1 MPNTPHEDAS
11 QTTLFHLGWERFH
24 QDSLKLSSQ
33 LKNMGHNWIGL
44 VAITR
49 GGLVPAMIL
58 ARELGL
64 RKIET
69 LSIASYDGQRQGEAH
84 VLKNADAAMADG
96 GQGWL
101 VIDDLTDS
109 GVTARLAR
117 KLLPHA
123 FIAAV
128 YAKPKGAPAL
138 DLFAED
144 IEQSVWVVFPWDDDQ

>member
-1 MPNTPHEDAS
+1 MPDTRHENAG
-11 QTTLFHLGWERFH
+11 QTALFHLGWERFH
-24 QDSLKLSSQ
+24 HDSLKLSKR
-33 LKNMGHNWIGL
+33 LKDMGRDWAGL

-49 GGLVPAMIL
+49 GGLVPAMIV

-84 VLKNADAAMADG
+84 VLKKAKAAMADG

-128 YAKPKGAPAL
+128 YAKPKGAPSL